1 MKDLY
6 VAARG
11 RGYFVERCISAN
23 KMQGFP
29 HLHDTQK
36 PRIAYLGSDASKTNH
51 AWAQNTRKITTGN
64 IVVIFSWWVTPTR
77 SYEGNMYFRE
87 LCVPR

>member
-11 RGYFVERCISAN
+11 RGYFMERRIPTN
-23 KMQGFP
+23 KMQGP
-29 HLHDTQK
+29 LHLHDAQE
-36 PRIAYLGSDASKTNH
+36 PRIAYLGSDASKTTH

-64 IVVIFSWWVTPTR
+64 IVVIFSWWGTPTW